1 MSRTTQLLSP
11 AMPYLAGEPAL
22 VLSKLTGEEALST
35 LYTYTLTAKT
45 PANAAISWQA
55 ASNIDFKA
63 LVGKEMTVAMEIDGN
78 GLDETAGLGRGRRE
92 ISGLVERARYIGRDA
107 NQAMFEIEIRPWL
120 YLATLTSDFKIFQN
134 KNVVEII
141 DEVLAEYFF
150 PCEKRLTGT
159 YPSLD
164 FQVQYGETDFSFIQR
179 LMEEWGIYWFFEHKD
194 EKHKLVSG

>member
-78 GLDETAGLGRGRRE
+78 HYADTFHLARQWRGNHPE
-92 ISGLVERARYIGRDA
+92 
-107 NQAMFEIEIRPWL
+107 
-120 YLATLTSDFKIFQN
+120 
-134 KNVVEII
+134 
-141 DEVLAEYFF
+141 
-150 PCEKRLTGT
+150 
-159 YPSLD
+159 
-164 FQVQYGETDFSFIQR
+164 
-179 LMEEWGIYWFFEHKD
+179 
-194 EKHKLVSG
+194 